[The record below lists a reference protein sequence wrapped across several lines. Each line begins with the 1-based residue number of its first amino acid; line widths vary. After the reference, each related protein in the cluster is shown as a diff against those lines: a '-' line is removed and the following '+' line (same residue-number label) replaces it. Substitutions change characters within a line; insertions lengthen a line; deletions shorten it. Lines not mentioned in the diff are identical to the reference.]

1 MKTYTQ
7 IQKHSLIDYKNP
19 SSKQRKHIMFFIC
32 VLESQ
37 NMKNKTPKP
46 HYGDK
51 APKYKKLGTSSHHI
65 GFHMLIVII
74 LQKIRN
80 NYHVLLNQHPTLSN

>member
-1 MKTYTQ
+1 MKTCPQ

-19 SSKQRKHIMFFIC
+19 SSKQQKHVMFFIC

-37 NMKNKTPKP
+37 NMKDETPKP

-51 APKYKKLGTSSHHI
+51 APKHKKVATSSHHI
-65 GFHMLIVII
+65 GFHMFII
-74 LQKIRN
+74 
-80 NYHVLLNQHPTLSN
+80 NYKN